1 MLADLQILTTGMQLG
16 NLSIMKIMLFMK
28 PFMVFL
34 DLANAQDDAKETRG
48 KTVET
53 ICPT

>member
-1 MLADLQILTTGMQLG
+1 MLGELQILPSGMQLG
-16 NLSIMKIMLFMK
+16 NLSIMTIMIVMK

-34 DLANAQDDAKETRG
+34 DLTIAQDDAKETRG